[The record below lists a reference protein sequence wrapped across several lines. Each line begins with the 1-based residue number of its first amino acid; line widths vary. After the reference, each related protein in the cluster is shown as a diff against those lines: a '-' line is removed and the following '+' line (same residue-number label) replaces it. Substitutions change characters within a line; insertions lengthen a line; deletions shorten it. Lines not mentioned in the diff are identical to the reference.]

1 MPRKGK
7 RGAGLLFRRKSNKA
21 RKTPAPVNEL
31 PIAEKKPDKE
41 KKLPNIDEVISSD
54 EEDTD
59 DEDIVPYYSN
69 IKYEALNLKIT
80 STALRYGI
88 MVLFVNKY
96 SGLNTV
102 QDGDDLQSTWAGRGG
117 LISKIKR
124 DLGLQSTHPIKIRP
138 ILMDIVDCARCGRC
152 FDPNFLEQR
161 GGNKA
166 VVIKSDSVEAQIIA
180 DGLESGL
187 SVERTRQ
194 ILNNHALDE
203 GNEGFTRSAVDS
215 LVTRLKPRIEK
226 VTKRKQG
233 SIDPKNPWS
242 RARLL
247 WSKQLLIRFGEMPS
261 ETTKP
266 AFNRELAGPLHLDQV
281 VWWDET
287 HRKCLI
293 GGLTTNRNFT
303 IKFKRDNEGKLDMR
317 NGHFCDKK
325 VQILNCK
332 YEKECRLGLG
342 CAMVTPR
349 GPIEGSFLPII
360 GKRCLPFDYSEKVLL
375 SVSDY
380 EKKME
385 AEFRRI
391 KSLSAKTG
399 YWIESTREEGKL
411 YCDDKVTVLK
421 KVGKKVGQK
430 LENAQFTVLSDL
442 KKVTDPD
449 AVTVDGITKKSFR
462 SLWEQAQLSSVDAS
476 PQPIDHRK
484 SPNPYQSKF
493 GDRWEDHLKNQVPS
507 AHQLSLPTIL
517 HL

>member
-1 MPRKGK
+1 M
-7 RGAGLLFRRKSNKA
+7 LFRRKSNKV
-21 RKTPAPVNEL
+21 RKKPAPVNEL

-41 KKLPNIDEVISSD
+41 KKLPNIDEVISSE

-69 IKYEALNLKIT
+69 IKYEALNLKMT
-80 STALRYGI
+80 STALRYGV

-152 FDPNFLEQR
+152 FDPNFLEHR

-215 LVTRLKPRIEK
+215 LVTRLKPRIER

-233 SIDPKNPWS
+233 STDPKNPWS

-281 VWWDET
+281 V
-287 HRKCLI
+287 
-293 GGLTTNRNFT
+293 
-303 IKFKRDNEGKLDMR
+303 
-317 NGHFCDKK
+317 
-325 VQILNCK
+325 
-332 YEKECRLGLG
+332 
-342 CAMVTPR
+342 
-349 GPIEGSFLPII
+349 
-360 GKRCLPFDYSEKVLL
+360 
-375 SVSDY
+375 
-380 EKKME
+380 
-385 AEFRRI
+385 
-391 KSLSAKTG
+391 
-399 YWIESTREEGKL
+399 
-411 YCDDKVTVLK
+411 
-421 KVGKKVGQK
+421 
-430 LENAQFTVLSDL
+430 
-442 KKVTDPD
+442 
-449 AVTVDGITKKSFR
+449 
-462 SLWEQAQLSSVDAS
+462 
-476 PQPIDHRK
+476 
-484 SPNPYQSKF
+484 
-493 GDRWEDHLKNQVPS
+493 
-507 AHQLSLPTIL
+507 
-517 HL
+517 

>member
-1 MPRKGK
+1 M
-7 RGAGLLFRRKSNKA
+7 
-21 RKTPAPVNEL
+21 
-31 PIAEKKPDKE
+31 
-41 KKLPNIDEVISSD
+41 
-54 EEDTD
+54 
-59 DEDIVPYYSN
+59 
-69 IKYEALNLKIT
+69 
-80 STALRYGI
+80 
-88 MVLFVNKY
+88 
-96 SGLNTV
+96 
-102 QDGDDLQSTWAGRGG
+102 
-117 LISKIKR
+117 
-124 DLGLQSTHPIKIRP
+124 
-138 ILMDIVDCARCGRC
+138 
-152 FDPNFLEQR
+152 
-161 GGNKA
+161 
-166 VVIKSDSVEAQIIA
+166 
-180 DGLESGL
+180 
-187 SVERTRQ
+187 
-194 ILNNHALDE
+194 
-203 GNEGFTRSAVDS
+203 
-215 LVTRLKPRIEK
+215 
-226 VTKRKQG
+226 
-233 SIDPKNPWS
+233 
-242 RARLL
+242 
-247 WSKQLLIRFGEMPS
+247 
-261 ETTKP
+261 
-266 AFNRELAGPLHLDQV
+266 
-281 VWWDET
+281 
-287 HRKCLI
+287 I

-317 NGHFCDKK
+317 NGNFCNKK

-385 AEFRRI
+385 AEFRRV

-421 KVGKKVGQK
+421 KAGKKVGQK

-493 GDRWEDHLKNQVPS
+493 GDRWEDHLKKSSTFS
-507 AHQLSLPTIL
+507 ASIVVTNYIIFMMEQSAAIMKGTNLEDDWVVYHDSLSIMTAAKTKQWMEEQGFLSRWILPTTNLYDDDLELRKRYSNNPLGNSPELMPWDTHLNQDVHSSHDFHVTSTSHLPEDHDHKFSGSTPKRMARSYKRIL
-517 HL
+517 HPTEGVAPTDDRIIQDIKRIIPSLQSIFDAEGVLINENIKGRRFVKKHADQKRNWGGSRVKKEITYHDVLLHRHAAHESKYRLNKSINKLVDNDNNVLPVSSVVIENSDDSFSIDENADL